1 MFGLILGMIAGLT
14 KAERDPTMLPRFLLA
29 LPELLSDFLP
39 DIEAGVAAVAGEVT
53 AEMAGLEATE
63 RGCSAG
69 IVALAGRDSDCF
81 RALRRGVA
89 SADTTGV
96 LVMIR
101 SRTGRCGRSALAAG
115 GRAKSSNIAESSL
128 MRGRGCTE
136 LGVVDGPM
144 GWAS

>member
-1 MFGLILGMIAGLT
+1 MFGLILGIIAGLT

-29 LPELLSDFLP
+29 LPELPSDFLP

-63 RGCSAG
+63 RGCNAG
-69 IVALAGRDSDCF
+69 IVALQGRDLDCF
-81 RALRRGVA
+81 LALRRGVA

-101 SRTGRCGRSALAAG
+101 SRVGR
-115 GRAKSSNIAESSL
+115 
-128 MRGRGCTE
+128 
-136 LGVVDGPM
+136 
-144 GWAS
+144 